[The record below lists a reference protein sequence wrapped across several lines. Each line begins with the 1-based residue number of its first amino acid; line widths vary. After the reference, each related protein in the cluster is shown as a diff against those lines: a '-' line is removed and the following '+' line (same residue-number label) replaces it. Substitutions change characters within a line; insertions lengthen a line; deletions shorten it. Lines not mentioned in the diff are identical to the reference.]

1 MSYRVTAISLPKEK
15 GREAMPKTA
24 SARTVIACAPGIR
37 EQSLRSTLN
46 CLPAVDVV
54 GSAPGCLSA
63 LQMVREKVPALLVV
77 DGNLPAQEVRILL
90 QKVRED
96 RLRTRSLVLTVDGNQ
111 SRRSLSAGAD
121 AVFRRDGPV
130 QLLEAIIS
138 DLNHSG
144 EDG

>member
-15 GREAMPKTA
+15 GREAMPRTA
-24 SARTVIACAPGIR
+24 SARTVIACSPGIR
-37 EQSLRSTLN
+37 EQSLRGTLN
-46 CLPAVDVV
+46 FLPAVDVV

-77 DGNLPAQEVRILL
+77 DGNLPGQEVRILL

-96 RLRTRSLVLTVDGNQ
+96 RPRTRSLVLTVDGNQ

-121 AVFRRDGPV
+121 AVFPRDGAV
-130 QLLEAIIS
+130 EQLAALIA
-138 DLNHSG
+138 DLNYQDEG
-144 EDG
+144 G